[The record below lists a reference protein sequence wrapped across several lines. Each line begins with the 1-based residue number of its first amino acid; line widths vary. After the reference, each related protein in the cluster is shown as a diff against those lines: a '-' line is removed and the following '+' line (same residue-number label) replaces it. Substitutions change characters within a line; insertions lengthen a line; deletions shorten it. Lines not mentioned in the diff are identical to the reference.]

1 MVFLFSA
8 IHHFKYGLYATA
20 ILNKNVK
27 VIQYRYSSY
36 FFSNSKS
43 FLFYLLVQ
51 SEQPLALKI
60 QLRFF
65 HWYFTTIKILL
76 QKFRSMKQLIFFVFT
91 FICSTVTA
99 QDASIQKIR
108 LETQRTIK
116 KPTDT
121 SNKIWKKGGLY
132 GINIS
137 QGSLSNWA
145 AGGDNFSLSVNS
157 ILNTYAF
164 YKNGKL
170 SWDNTF
176 DFNLGYVNTTSIGGR
191 KNDDRF
197 DFLSKVGHA
206 ISPKLSLA
214 ELLNFRSQIFK
225 GYTFS
230 NNVKTYASNFLAPG
244 YLLLSAG
251 LDYKPTKN
259 LSIYFSP
266 ASARWVI
273 VNDTALANK
282 GLYGVTPG
290 KKSKLEF
297 GGFATVNY
305 LKEFNKFVSYKGRL
319 DLFSNYNK
327 NPQNVDVFLSNTLN
341 AKLGKL
347 FAITWSVD
355 MIYDDD
361 VRLFGLN
368 KTSPSLQLKSLVGI
382 GFQVKF

>member
-1 MVFLFSA
+1 MKKWIFIASLFS
-8 IHHFKYGLYATA
+8 F
-20 ILNKNVK
+20 
-27 VIQYRYSSY
+27 Q
-36 FFSNSKS
+36 
-43 FLFYLLVQ
+43 LVN
-51 SEQPLALKI
+51 
-60 QLRFF
+60 
-65 HWYFTTIKILL
+65 
-76 QKFRSMKQLIFFVFT
+76 
-91 FICSTVTA
+91 A

-108 LETQRTIK
+108 LEAMRTIK
-116 KPTDT
+116 KPVDT
-121 SNKIWKKGGLY
+121 SNKTWKKGGLY

-145 AGGDNFSLSVNS
+145 AGGDDFSLSVNS
-157 ILNTYAF
+157 ILNLYAF
-164 YKNGKL
+164 YKKGKT

-197 DFLSKVGHA
+197 DFLSKVGHS

-214 ELLNFRSQIFK
+214 ELINFRSQIFK

-230 NNVKTYASNFLAPG
+230 GTTKTYASNFLAPG

-266 ASARWVI
+266 ATARWVI
-273 VNDTALANK
+273 VNDTALSNK

-290 KKSKLEF
+290 KKSILEF

-305 LKEFNKFVSYKGRL
+305 LKEFNKFISYKGRL
-319 DLFSNYNK
+319 DLFSNYKK
-327 NPQNVDVFLSNTLN
+327 NPQNIDVFLSNTLN

-361 VRLFGLN
+361 VRLFGPN
-368 KTSPSLQLKSLVGI
+368 KTSPALQLKSLVGI